1 MAIDYKLMRAT
12 GGLPK
17 NAELKVITV
26 ERQTASLRRMSKS
39 IEQATSLTT
48 GDILAT
54 IIALKSEMIAELKMG
69 NRVHIPG
76 IGYFSLALK
85 GDIYRD
91 SRSNRPRLR
100 NAAIRKIKFRP
111 DAEFLRDLG
120 GIEIRNI
127 TDEYGTAAVPNS
139 DEINAAVENLL
150 TNGHVFTSEQ
160 FRRSLDLSKSTS
172 YRLLTKLESEGKIV
186 NIGSRRCKLFRKA

>member
-111 DAEFLRDLG
+111 DAEFLHDLG

-127 TDEYGTAAVPNS
+127 TDEYGMTAVPNS
-139 DEINAAVENLL
+139 DE
-150 TNGHVFTSEQ
+150 TH
-160 FRRSLDLSKSTS
+160 
-172 YRLLTKLESEGKIV
+172 
-186 NIGSRRCKLFRKA
+186 

>member
-26 ERQTASLRRMSKS
+26 ERQTAGLRRMSKS

-54 IIALKSEMIAELKMG
+54 IIALKSEIIAELKMG

-91 SRSNRPRLR
+91 SRTNRPRLR

-127 TDEYGTAAVPNS
+127 TDEYGMTAVPNS
-139 DEINAAVENLL
+139 DEI
-150 TNGHVFTSEQ
+150 EQ

-172 YRLLTKLESEGKIV
+172 YRLLTKLEVEGKIV

>member
-26 ERQTASLRRMSKS
+26 ERQTAGLRRMSKS

-54 IIALKSEMIAELKMG
+54 IIALKSEIIAELKMG
-69 NRVHIPG
+69 NRVHLPG

-91 SRSNRPRLR
+91 SRTNRPRLR
-100 NAAIRKIKFRP
+100 NAKIRKIKFRP

-120 GIEIRNI
+120 GIEIR
-127 TDEYGTAAVPNS
+127 
-139 DEINAAVENLL
+139 
-150 TNGHVFTSEQ
+150 
-160 FRRSLDLSKSTS
+160 SKGMF
-172 YRLLTKLESEGKIV
+172 L
-186 NIGSRRCKLFRKA
+186 

>member
-54 IIALKSEMIAELKMG
+54 IIALKSEMVAELKMG

-85 GDIYRD
+85 GDITETLDRTDHDCAMQLYVKL
-91 SRSNRPRLR
+91 SSALTLNFCVILVGLR
-100 NAAIRKIKFRP
+100 
-111 DAEFLRDLG
+111 
-120 GIEIRNI
+120 
-127 TDEYGTAAVPNS
+127 
-139 DEINAAVENLL
+139 
-150 TNGHVFTSEQ
+150 
-160 FRRSLDLSKSTS
+160 
-172 YRLLTKLESEGKIV
+172 
-186 NIGSRRCKLFRKA
+186 